1 MNPTAEQLASFL
13 WFIRNIMG
21 ITTDQLPD
29 ASGFIPYALTTALQY
44 VSDQINN
51 YSPLLYT
58 QALNNFAGDWLIN
71 YAPDNASATV
81 PANKTFFTTTRTG
94 YKINNFS
101 VGIVQSA
108 ADESTS
114 DALTVPDFV
123 KGLTMQNLQQ
133 IKTPYGRQYM
143 AITQELGPVWGMS

>member
-1 MNPTAEQLASFL
+1 
-13 WFIRNIMG
+13 
-21 ITTDQLPD
+21 
-29 ASGFIPYALTTALQY
+29 
-44 VSDQINN
+44 
-51 YSPLLYT
+51 
-58 QALNNFAGDWLIN
+58 
-71 YAPDNASATV
+71 
-81 PANKTFFTTTRTG
+81 
-94 YKINNFS
+94 
-101 VGIVQSA
+101 VQSA